1 MNAALV
7 ADTTARGGAGR
18 PALRRA
24 LPWIGVAARIGLAVV
39 WAWAGWEKAA
49 NPAQAAQ
56 AVRAFDVL
64 PESLVEPIGY
74 ALPYL
79 ELGLAALLLIGLG
92 TRIVAGLSAL
102 LLVVFIAGIAQA
114 WSRGLAIDCGCFG
127 GGGPIA
133 PDQTKYLQEILR
145 DLAFMV
151 PAVWLLFL
159 PRTRLSAD
167 AWLAVDD
174 LPEDDDPHDD

>member
-7 ADTTARGGAGR
+7 ADSSPGGTR
-18 PALRRA
+18 QNLRRA
-24 LPWIGVAARIGLAVV
+24 IPWIGVAARLALAVV
-39 WAWAGWEKAA
+39 WAWAGWEKAV

-64 PESLVEPIGY
+64 PEGLAEPVGY

-79 ELGLAALLLIGLG
+79 ELGLAALLIVGLG
-92 TRIVAGLSAL
+92 TRIVAGISVL

-114 WSRGLAIDCGCFG
+114 WARGLAIDCGCFG

-151 PAVWLLFL
+151 PAVWLLVW

-167 AWLAVDD
+167 AWLAIDEPADD
-174 LPEDDDPHDD
+174 

>member
-7 ADTTARGGAGR
+7 AETSSRRGTRR
-18 PALRRA
+18 PALRGA

-79 ELGLAALLLIGLG
+79 ELGLAALLVIGLG
-92 TRIVAGLSAL
+92 TRIVASLSVL
-102 LLVVFIAGIAQA
+102 LLVVFIAGISQA
-114 WSRGLAIDCGCFG
+114 WARGLAIDCGCFG

-174 LPEDDDPHDD
+174 LPEDDDPDD

>member
-1 MNAALV
+1 MNAAV
-7 ADTTARGGAGR
+7 AVDRPTGG
-18 PALRRA
+18 PSSLRRA
-24 LPWIGVAARIGLAVV
+24 IPWIGVAARLGLAVV
-39 WAWAGWEKAA
+39 WAWAGWEKAV

-79 ELGLAALLLIGLG
+79 ELGLAALLVVGLG
-92 TRIVAGLSAL
+92 TRIVAGISAVL
-102 LLVVFIAGIAQA
+102 LLVFIAGISQA
-114 WSRGLAIDCGCFG
+114 WARGLAIDCGCFG

-151 PAVWLLFL
+151 PAVWLLVF

-167 AWLAVDD
+167 SWLVIDEPAH
-174 LPEDDDPHDD
+174 DDDADED